1 MTKIMAIA
9 WKDALIRFS
18 SRTELLFFLGLPI
31 LFTFLLGGGLG
42 GAPGDD
48 VRIPLLVAEPA
59 AGALAAE
66 VLATLEKSETVRA
79 EVLPLVEAEREF
91 EARNAAALLIFPANF
106 EQAREVELRQQPND
120 LNAQAAQRAVLAALG
135 EVGLAATTAQNSVDW
150 AERLRSFASEAER
163 QAYYDEAFAA
173 AQELLASAPD
183 RLEVTRPELP
193 ANTRYDP
200 APQASAGQLIT
211 WVFIPLIGI
220 SALFAYERQQGT
232 LRRLFTTPTTRA
244 TYLLGTISG
253 QVVDALVQMTLLVA
267 FGSLVLK
274 LNWSREPA
282 ALGAILLSSALAA
295 AGLGAMLGTFI
306 KTEGQANGLSIM
318 LGMVMALLG
327 GCWYP
332 IELFPEAVRTAVQ
345 VLPTTWAMQGM
356 LDLLIRGQGL
366 SGVLPEAGVLLGFA
380 AAFLTV
386 GVWRFR
392 YE

>member
-1 MTKIMAIA
+1 MNKIFAIA

-18 SRTELLFFLGLPI
+18 SRAELLFFLGLPI

-42 GAPGDD
+42 GAPGSDN
-48 VRIPLLVAEPA
+48 RIRLLVAEPA
-59 AGALAAE
+59 PSALATQ
-66 VLATLEKSETVRA
+66 VLAALEKSETVRA
-79 EVLPLVEAEREF
+79 EVLPPAEAGREF
-91 EARNAAALLIFPANF
+91 EARNAAALLIFPADF
-106 EQAREVELRQQPND
+106 EQAREVELRQQPNS
-120 LNAQAAQRAVLAALG
+120 LNAQAAQRAVLAVLG
-135 EVGLAATTAQNSVDW
+135 EIGLAATTAQNSVAE
-150 AERLRSFASEAER
+150 AERLRPFANEAER
-163 QAYYDEAFAA
+163 QAYYDEALAA
-173 AQELLASAPD
+173 AQELLAAAPD

-200 APQASAGQLIT
+200 AAQASAGQLIT

-232 LRRLFTTPTTRA
+232 LRRLLTTPTARA
-244 TYLLGTISG
+244 TYLLGAISG
-253 QVVDALVQMTLLVA
+253 QVVTALVQMTLLIA
-267 FGSLVLK
+267 FGAVVLN
-274 LNWSREPA
+274 LNWGREPA

-306 KTEGQANGLSIM
+306 KTEAQANGLSIM
-318 LGMVMALLG
+318 LGMSMALLG

-332 IELFPEAVRTAVQ
+332 IELFPEAARTVVQ
-345 VLPTTWAMQGM
+345 ALPTTWAMQGL

-366 SGVLPEAGVLLGFA
+366 PGVLLEAGVLLGFA
-380 AAFLTV
+380 AAFFIG